1 MMHSR
6 FNLLL
11 TKLLR
16 HNWVLSSE
24 DFSNPMPTKQPRI
37 SFLADEEL
45 RQKLERMA
53 DEQHRTLSNMVYA
66 ICQDAVKQWETQKQ
80 KPSVSEDKSK

>member
-1 MMHSR
+1 MHSR

-24 DFSNPMPTKQPRI
+24 DFSTPMPTKHPRI

-66 ICQDAVKQWETQKQ
+66 ICQDAAKQWEEQKQ
-80 KPSVSEDKSK
+80 KTSASEDKGQ